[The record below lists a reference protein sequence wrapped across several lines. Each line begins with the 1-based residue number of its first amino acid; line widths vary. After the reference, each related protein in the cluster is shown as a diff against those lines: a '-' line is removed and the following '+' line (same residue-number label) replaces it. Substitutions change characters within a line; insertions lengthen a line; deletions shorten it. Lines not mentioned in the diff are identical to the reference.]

1 MKVLIYCNGQPL
13 EDALFS
19 KCFTWADLLIAADG
33 GAYNVLRHGVHPAVI
48 IGDLD
53 SFTDQAPAGV
63 NVIHNPDQES
73 NDLQKALGYAAERSA
88 REVLV
93 AGVVGD
99 RLDHELNNVSVLVE
113 YSQHFNSLSFV
124 DNFGRTLVAERS
136 QAIET
141 APGKVIS
148 LFPLAGSVEGVVTQ
162 GLKYPLMNENLEVGV
177 RNGCLNEALS
187 AEVTITHR
195 SGVLLLMVQ
204 H

>member
-1 MKVLIYCNGQPL
+1 MKVLVYCNGQPL

-19 KCFTWADLLIAADG
+19 KCFTWADLVIAADG
-33 GAYNVLRHGVHPAVI
+33 GAYNVFKHGVHPALI

-63 NVIHNPDQES
+63 KVIHNPDQES
-73 NDLQKALGYAAERSA
+73 NDLQKALRYAAENSA
-88 REVLV
+88 SEVLV

-99 RLDHELNNVSVLVE
+99 RLDHELNNLSVLLE
-113 YSQHFNSLSFV
+113 YSHHFDSLSFI
-124 DNFGRTLVAERS
+124 DNFGRSFVAERT
-136 QAIET
+136 QKLET
-141 APGKVIS
+141 APGKVVS
-148 LFPLAGSVEGVVTQ
+148 LFPLAGAVEGIVTQ
-162 GLKYPLMNENLEVGV
+162 DLRYPLRNESLEPGV

-187 AEVTITHR
+187 PTVTISHQ